1 MEVFQ
6 NGGWYGGMT
15 PGGALMMFK
24 ADAEQAAK
32 IASGESGIGYH
43 LLRIIPGQNPSYV
56 SAILG
61 VVDPVVING
70 HHFVTM
76 AKCQQATHDEYEAL
90 LTRHFAGP
98 PKIQAVES
106 PLVSPDGSPLK

>member
-6 NGGWYGGMT
+6 GGVWYGAMT
-15 PGGALMMFK
+15 PGGAMMMFK
-24 ADAEQAAK
+24 ADSDQAAK
-32 IASGESGIGYH
+32 IASGESGIAYH

-61 VVDPVVING
+61 IVDPVVLNG

-76 AKCQQATHDEYEAL
+76 AKCQQSTHDEYEAL

-98 PKIQAVES
+98 SVIKHAGADEV
-106 PLVSPDGSPLK
+106 PLIKP